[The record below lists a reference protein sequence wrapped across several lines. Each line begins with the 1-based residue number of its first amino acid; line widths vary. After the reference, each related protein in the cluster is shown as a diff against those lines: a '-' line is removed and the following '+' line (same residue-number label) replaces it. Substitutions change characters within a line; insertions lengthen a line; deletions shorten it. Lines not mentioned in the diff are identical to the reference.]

1 MDTTHNIEEGE
12 PSAADLVLDL
22 LITHPEPQ
30 MTVQALARAGEI
42 MGISTPSV
50 RVALTRL
57 LDQDRIVKTARGCY
71 AMQLQGNSVHYEVQH
86 WFEKESRLGPW
97 SGGWLVVHDGAVSR
111 SDKTAW
117 RHHLRALDLNGF
129 RLLAAGI
136 SVRPDNLDGGAEAMR
151 AALGRLGAAAD
162 SLVFSGSDFD
172 TEAAARMMKLW
183 DVPALSAS
191 YRSALKLIEGSTARL
206 ARMTPEA
213 AARET
218 LLVGRAVIR
227 SIVRDPLL
235 PEAIQPGA
243 PRRALIEVTRSYQ
256 ARARDL
262 WQAVLGG

>member
-1 MDTTHNIEEGE
+1 MDIIHNIEEGE

-57 LDQDRIVKTARGCY
+57 LDQGRIVKTGRGCY
-71 AMQLQGNSVHYEVQH
+71 AVQLQGNSVHYEVQH

-97 SGGWLVVHDGAVSR
+97 SGGWLVVHDAAVAR
-111 SDKTAW
+111 GDKTAW
-117 RHHLRALDLNGF
+117 RHHVRALDLNGF
-129 RLLAAGI
+129 RPLAAGI
-136 SVRPDNLDGGAEAMR
+136 SVRPDNLDGGAQAMR
-151 AALGRLGAAAD
+151 STLARFGIATD
-162 SLVFSGSDFD
+162 SLLFSGSDFD
-172 TEAAARMMKLW
+172 AVAVDRMMKLW
-183 DVPALSAS
+183 DVPALSAA
-191 YRSALKLIEGSTARL
+191 YRSALALIAGSSARV

-227 SIVRDPLL
+227 GIVRDPLL
-235 PEAIQPGA
+235 PEAIQPGE
-243 PRRALIEVTRSYQ
+243 PRRALIQATRAYQ
-256 ARARDL
+256 AHARTL
-262 WQAVLGG
+262 WHALLGD

>member
-1 MDTTHNIEEGE
+1 MDIFHNIEEGE

-22 LITHPEPQ
+22 LITHPEPH

-57 LDQDRIVKTARGCY
+57 LGQDRIVKTGRGCY
-71 AMQLQGNSVHYEVQH
+71 AVQLQGNSVHYEVQH

-129 RLLAAGI
+129 RALAAGI
-136 SVRPDNLDGGAEAMR
+136 SVRPDNLDGSADAMR
-151 AALGRLGAAAD
+151 TALARLGMAPG
-162 SLVFSGSDFD
+162 SLVFTGRDFD
-172 TEAAARMMKLW
+172 TDAAARMMGLW
-183 DVPALSAS
+183 DVPALSAA
-191 YRSALKLIEGSTARL
+191 YGSALKLIDSSSARL

-227 SIVRDPLL
+227 SIVLDPLL
-235 PEAIQPGA
+235 PEAIQPA
-243 PRRALIEVTRSYQ
+243 RPRRALIEATRAYQ
-256 ARARDL
+256 AQARRIWRD
-262 WQAVLGG
+262 VLSA